1 MASIT
6 IIKELLES
14 YKQWVVANPSLI
26 SDVET
31 LAKWSSYFVAG
42 KLNKSAAVSE
52 LIYSLSNLFVLY
64 NDTLILKSQA
74 EYGLDQQKENL
85 KYWMTVLHF
94 SEVFVEMSARSR
106 WGTRGKWSAVAL
118 LQLVKCAANL
128 VLVFRYRERPV
139 QHPPLP
145 ELTRKRVAEAT
156 PQPQEE
162 GFRLRRSGRVLRRVE
177 HAPLPSLRSWKP
189 LNVDDYTEDGARG
202 GNQKS
207 QLIGETLYVL
217 KPLLHLGSMVCFG
230 TDTWKQWFF
239 SLAMD
244 LSSFSLYGD
253 DIKQLNYE
261 QRVEISRRKLCLL
274 YYLLRS
280 PMYSKYS
287 GSVINN
293 LLRKTAQKVPFAG
306 FICNPIL
313 QYISVWQDTYF
324 YMWSS

>member
-6 IIKELLES
+6 IIKELFES
-14 YKQWVVANPSLI
+14 YKKWVIANPSLI
-26 SDVET
+26 TDMET
-31 LAKWSSYFVAG
+31 FAKWSSYLVAG
-42 KLNKSAAVSE
+42 KLNKSATVSE
-52 LIYSLSNLFVLY
+52 LIYSLSNMFVLY
-64 NDTLILKSQA
+64 NDTLILKSHA
-74 EYGLDQQKENL
+74 EYGQDQTKENL

-106 WGTRGKWSAVAL
+106 WGARGKWSAVAL

-145 ELTRKRVAEAT
+145 ELTRKRMAEAA
-156 PQPQEE
+156 PPPQEE

-177 HAPLPSLRSWKP
+177 NAPLVSLRSWKA
-189 LNVDDYTEDGARG
+189 LNVDDYIRDGAKG
-202 GNQKS
+202 GNQES

-217 KPLLHLGSMVCFG
+217 KPLLHLGSMAYFG

-244 LSSFSLYGD
+244 LSSFSLYSE
-253 DIKQLNYE
+253 DIKHLNYE
-261 QRVEISRRKLCLL
+261 QRVEMSRRKLCLL

-293 LLRKTAQKVPFAG
+293 FLRKTAQKVPFAG
-306 FICNPIL
+306 IICNPIL
-313 QYISVWQDTYF
+313 RYISVWQDTYF
-324 YMWSS
+324 YMWSN